1 MLFIAKPR
9 YKTNE
14 DGTIT
19 DLAPQGAR
27 KNDKVYLSHI
37 ELTDSTGGAI
47 IGTDEDE
54 LLASPLVTEKMY
66 LVELAEALIAD
77 GGAV

>member
-14 DGTIT
+14 DGTVT

-27 KNDKVYLSHI
+27 MNDSVYLSHI
-37 ELTDSTGGAI
+37 ELTDASEGAI
-47 IGTDEDE
+47 LGTDEDE
-54 LLASPLVTEKMY
+54 LLSNPLVQEKVD
-66 LVELAEALIAD
+66 LVEIANAILADLE
-77 GGAV
+77 G